1 MCLVTYR
8 ARWLYRDMTAEPA
21 RDGSRPKADPLRY
34 SPPPGPAGWSALPE
48 RDRRLLEWLVV
59 AEPVT
64 AGQAAILTYG
74 SLRVAQRRLAKLVEY
89 GMLRSFWAANA
100 QRPRGRHAYRLTDA
114 QRRDLERRIW
124 GEQRRRRQPRGDE
137 SSMVHHL
144 AVHDLLVGLLGA
156 AQPEMGLLAWLPERV
171 CEPLFDGYL
180 RPDALAAV
188 GVGRRLSLTFIERDT
203 GTERLAVVLA
213 KARRYVAV
221 LRSQHETHPVQ
232 VAFVADTRRRAASLS
247 AALGTFDSAAQPSFW
262 AIAAADLLGAPWTA
276 RWLPSGGHPLP
287 AAWQPLGPGCLAGD
301 SDEATALDERGLGLL
316 PMLEGLQWRSGL

>member
-8 ARWLYRDMTAEPA
+8 ATALYRDMTGERAQDA
-21 RDGSRPKADPLRY
+21 SRQKADPLRY

-59 AEPVT
+59 GEVVT
-64 AGQAAILTYG
+64 AGQAAILAYG
-74 SLRVAQRRLAKLVEY
+74 PLRVAQRRLAKLVAY
-89 GMLRSFWAANA
+89 GMLRGFWAANA

-114 QRRDLERRIW
+114 LRRYLERRLW
-124 GEQRRRRQPRGDE
+124 GDQRPRRQPRGDE
-137 SSMVHHL
+137 SSTVHHL
-144 AVHDLLVGLLGA
+144 AVHDLLVGLLSA
-156 AQPEMGLLAWLPERV
+156 AQPEVGLLAWLPERV

-188 GVGRRLSLTFIERDT
+188 GVDHRLSLTFIERDT
-203 GTERLAVVLA
+203 GSERLAVVLA

-221 LRSQHETHPVQ
+221 LRSHRESHPVQ

-247 AALGTFDSAAQPSFW
+247 GALRTFDAAAQPAFW
-262 AIAAADLLGAPWTA
+262 AISAADLLAGPWTA
-276 RWLPSGGHPLP
+276 RWLGSGDHPLP

-301 SDEATALDERGLGLL
+301 SDEATALDERGLGRL
-316 PMLEGLQWRSGL
+316 PMLEAFRWRSGL